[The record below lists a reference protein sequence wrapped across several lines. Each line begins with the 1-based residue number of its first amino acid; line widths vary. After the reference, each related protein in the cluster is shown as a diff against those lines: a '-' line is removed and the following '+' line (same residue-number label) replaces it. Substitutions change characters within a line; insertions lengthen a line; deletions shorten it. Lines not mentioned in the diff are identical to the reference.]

1 MDAPTIRLALAAVCA
16 YSATAAIE
24 EEMRQRELERMARH
38 DIESHVAQAH
48 FTYNLQVTPRRR
60 PQTWY
65 SMFLGAWTLLL
76 EVQQLVLVALIRLQQ
91 SQIDRVRLLLIE
103 MDRRAG
109 SVWAPNEQYGEDD
122 ADGESD
128 LEFVFFDAEDDF
140 DGEDDAAA
148 EDEEYSGDDAV

>member
-65 SMFLGAWTLLL
+65 SMFLGAWNLLL
-76 EVQQLVLVALIRLQQ
+76 EIQQLVLVALVRLQQ
-91 SQIDRVRLLLIE
+91 SQIERVRLLLIE

-109 SVWAPNEQYGEDD
+109 SVWAPNGQYDESEDESDAVVLFEGEDD
-122 ADGESD
+122 YDEP
-128 LEFVFFDAEDDF
+128 
-140 DGEDDAAA
+140 DDAAA

>member
-65 SMFLGAWTLLL
+65 SMFLGAWNLLL
-76 EVQQLVLVALIRLQQ
+76 EIQQLVLVALVRLQQ
-91 SQIDRVRLLLIE
+91 SQIERVRLLLIE

-109 SVWAPNEQYGEDD
+109 SVWAPNEQYGESD
-122 ADGESD
+122 ESD
-128 LEFVFFDAEDDF
+128 AEIVLFEGEDDY
-140 DGEDDAAA
+140 DEPDDAAA
-148 EDEEYSGDDAV
+148 EDEEDSGDDAV

>member
-65 SMFLGAWTLLL
+65 SMFLGAWNLLL
-76 EVQQLVLVALIRLQQ
+76 EIQQLVLVALVRLQQ

-109 SVWAPNEQYGEDD
+109 SVWAPNGQYDESEDESDAVVLFEGEDD
-122 ADGESD
+122 YDEP
-128 LEFVFFDAEDDF
+128 DDV
-140 DGEDDAAA
+140 AA
-148 EDEEYSGDDAV
+148 EDEEDSGDDAV

>member
-24 EEMRQRELERMARH
+24 EEMRQRELERMRRH

-65 SMFLGAWTLLL
+65 SMFLGAWNLLL
-76 EVQQLVLVALIRLQQ
+76 EIQQLVLVALVRLQQ
-91 SQIDRVRLLLIE
+91 SQIERVRLLLIE

-109 SVWAPNEQYGEDD
+109 SVWAPNGQYDESEDESDAVVLFEGEDD
-122 ADGESD
+122 YDEP
-128 LEFVFFDAEDDF
+128 DDV
-140 DGEDDAAA
+140 AA
-148 EDEEYSGDDAV
+148 EDEEDSGDDAV